1 MQYAKTELSYDTDFI
16 HVVRHHVGE
25 CWRNVITPLHARSL
39 VGEVSLPHYVIYM
52 PGKLNTNLRV
62 KSFSNLQQISFNK
75 GHS

>member
-1 MQYAKTELSYDTDFI
+1 M
-16 HVVRHHVGE
+16 VGG